1 MDIYTNPL
9 KNTYVTGITKSF
21 IMPTDSGGIPAVAVS
36 KRTSVF
42 ISSTYTILMILIFMI
57 GWNLILASI
66 MAFWPTDC
74 DPNRVT
80 ALVALWNSGES
91 MNASLL
97 MISYCKRMWRY
108 SSENKKKG
116 ASSNTAA
123 QGDPQHP
130 PPASTDEVEKAD
142 PGQVSTRLLPEQASN
157 PKSPRSNMW
166 WGLLFLL
173 IALAMSAGNII
184 SGLFVPVQL
193 TMGNVAPAA
202 KDAIFYP
209 DVPGLSK
216 TDDNGAGAAKLDS
229 LRAPSTLRALG
240 SIEASDVTVRNR
252 VHLEELA
259 TPRGQHASDWAGLR
273 YNYDVT
279 AVDMGL
285 QTDPNL
291 KLMVTGSCFTDY
303 TWLQNSTDEEDT
315 YKLFGGNDKHVVK
328 PQPDL
333 NIPPMA
339 TFFIGQEMG
348 EGSSNFTYAIIPS
361 TAGLY
366 SYSSGQDPWYST
378 KKAPDSAGL
387 PFQVL
392 AGRPALS
399 CWEVRRWHLNGK
411 DVAATQLGALPG
423 LKLNEL
429 WKKTV
434 FPQEFAVPRLVTLG
448 RTAGASALKSA
459 SYATAPAFVLDAT
472 QSSILNDL
480 ERLVLASWVNSRN
493 VVIDTTTYKAPGGMT
508 NKAKGPRGSVEAA
521 SAKFVLQSGD
531 VVTLSSRILI
541 SVPVILIILF
551 ILEMIMGRVLKSHD
565 LKQKAIFKGER
576 NGTSLQAAQLLRR
589 LDHGIYERSWICPKG
604 LIPLQFPPQEPKPE
618 E

>member
-9 KNTYVTGITKSF
+9 KTTYVTGITKSF

-36 KRTSVF
+36 KRVSVF

-57 GWNLILASI
+57 GWNLILAII
-66 MAFWPTDC
+66 MAFWPTDR

-97 MISYCKRMWRY
+97 MMSYCKRMWRY
-108 SSENKKKG
+108 SRKNKAKG
-116 ASSNTAA
+116 ASSNTAP
-123 QGDPQHP
+123 QGGP
-130 PPASTDEVEKAD
+130 PPAPAGEVEKAD
-142 PGQVSTRLLPEQASN
+142 PGQVNTRLLPDPASN

-166 WGLLFLL
+166 WGLLFVL
-173 IALAMSAGNII
+173 IALAMTAGNVI

-193 TMGNVAPAA
+193 TMGSVAPAA

-216 TDDNGAGAAKLDS
+216 TDDNGAGNAKLDS

-240 SIEASDVTVRNR
+240 SIEASDVTVRTR
-252 VHLEELA
+252 VLLDEMP
-259 TPRGQHASDWAGLR
+259 TPRGQNASDWAGLK

-279 AVDMGL
+279 GVDMGL

-291 KLMVTGSCFTDY
+291 KLNVSGSCFTDY
-303 TWLQNSTDEEDT
+303 TWLQSSTDEADT
-315 YKLFGGNDKHVVK
+315 YKLFGGNVEHVVK
-328 PQPDL
+328 PQPDV
-333 NIPPMA
+333 NAPPMA
-339 TFFIGQEMG
+339 TFFIGTEMG

-366 SYSSGQDPWYST
+366 SYTSGQDPWYST
-378 KKAPDSAGL
+378 KKAPSDGGL

-399 CWEVRRWHLNGK
+399 CWEVRRWLLNGK
-411 DVAATQLGALPG
+411 DVAATQLKTLPG
-423 LKLNEL
+423 LKLNKL
-429 WKKTV
+429 WTNIV

-448 RTAGASALKSA
+448 RTAGSSALKSA
-459 SYATAPAFVLDAT
+459 SYATAPYFVLDAT
-472 QSSILNDL
+472 QSSIRNDL

-493 VVIDTTTYKAPGGMT
+493 VVIDTTTYKAPSGMT
-508 NKAKGPRGSVEAA
+508 NVAKGPRGSVEDA

-531 VVTLSSRILI
+531 VVTLSARILI

-551 ILEMIMGRVLKSHD
+551 ILQMIMGRVLKSHD

-576 NGTSLQAAQLLRR
+576 NGTALQAAQLLRR
-589 LDHGIYERSWICPKG
+589 LDQGIYGREWIYPKG
-604 LIPLQFPPQEPKPE
+604 LVPLQFPPQEPLPTLE